1 MIDSVGQIFLTE
13 ALILYRFVACDN
25 VYCRVTSSDLKGQ
38 YRIVRGWPLS
48 LSLCN
53 SLPGLQNICSKTTVY
68 KACVILLSEI

>member
-1 MIDSVGQIFLTE
+1 MIDSVGQIFL
-13 ALILYRFVACDN
+13 IVACDN
-25 VYCRVTSSDLKGQ
+25 VYCRVPSSDLKWK